1 MKQKLDPVGCKSEG
15 SMKSK
20 QTLETEE
27 NESEGASTSVKSE
40 TDESDS
46 ETDESGSD
54 TDSPQFC
61 R

>member
-20 QTLETEE
+20 RTLETEE
-27 NESEGASTSVKSE
+27 SESEGASTSGQSQ

-54 TDSPQFC
+54 TDPPHFC